1 MATETDDS
9 NNARVPKS
17 TWSWPGTPANQAEFE
32 AMMASLDAHLAG
44 EGRAPAQ
51 RPFPAALLLSQNL
64 GHSGKPLLPIDRI
77 PINAPYDSGWC
88 IRAAWLWWEKVY
100 GDQVKIDFG
109 PGSVAFRIRGT
120 IWRMQMPRVHGTVEF
135 FADRN
140 LQNQGRSLAK
150 MGDPPASGNM
160 LCFVEG
166 LTQDLA
172 ARLDDAEIALI
183 VEAFNRGYR
192 ALLRLES
199 LTGDDFFGQA
209 MNEYRSSIDALLASS
224 WPQARRNTA
233 SCAEMMFK
241 GMLRKAGTAFPTG
254 GRDGHDIPKLGGQ
267 IGAMTWVTFN
277 AAVLAAVH
285 CSTDIRYIKEPAT
298 ADNAL
303 LAHRSLLE
311 ILNTLRK

>member
-1 MATETDDS
+1 
-9 NNARVPKS
+9 
-17 TWSWPGTPANQAEFE
+17 
-32 AMMASLDAHLAG
+32 MASLDAHLAG

-77 PINAPYDSGWC
+77 PINALYDSGWC
-88 IRAAWLWWEKVY
+88 IKAAWLWWETVY

-109 PGSVAFRIRGT
+109 PGSVAFRMRGT
-120 IWRMQMPRVHGTVEF
+120 MWRMRMPRCYGAVEF
-135 FADRN
+135 FVDRD
-140 LQNQGRSLAK
+140 LQNQGRALAK
-150 MGDPPASGNM
+150 IGDPPASSNA
-160 LCFVEG
+160 LCFVDG

-172 ARLDDAEIALI
+172 TRLQAEDIAL
-183 VEAFNRGYR
+183 VGETFNRGYR

-209 MNEYRSSIDALLASS
+209 TNEYQSGIDALLASS

-241 GMLRKAGTAFPTG
+241 GMLRKAGKVFPTG
-254 GRDGHDIPKLGGQ
+254 RSDGHDIPKLGGQ
-267 IGAMTWVTFN
+267 VGAMTGVTFN
-277 AAVLAAVH
+277 VAVLAAVH
-285 CSTDIRYIKEPAT
+285 CSTDIRYIKEPAI

-311 ILNTLRK
+311 ILNALRT